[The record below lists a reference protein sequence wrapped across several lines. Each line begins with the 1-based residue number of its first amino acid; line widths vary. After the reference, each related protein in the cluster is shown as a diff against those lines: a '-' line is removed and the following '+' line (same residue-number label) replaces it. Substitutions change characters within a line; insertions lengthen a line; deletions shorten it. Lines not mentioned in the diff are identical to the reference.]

1 MALRT
6 RLQLLSWRGSCSR
19 GGREFISDVSGRTRS
34 RGKKAIRS
42 STPARTA
49 LSVIRSIPD
58 SSPAILATGLAVGTV
73 TAILGAVLISFGLS
87 VKARA
92 EEKFLTSELDP
103 SAYESY
109 RRRVPMLDTLPP
121 SPITAASAKAGN
133 LERGEDRADDFL
145 LYDLVLV
152 DRYVTDTARYIL
164 DIDIRQLPLQVFAPS
179 NACARA
185 VADIEINIAA
195 DLA

>member
-1 MALRT
+1 M
-6 RLQLLSWRGSCSR
+6 
-19 GGREFISDVSGRTRS
+19 RS
-34 RGKKAIRS
+34 RGKKAIEFIDTGPYNLVRHPIY
-42 STPARTA
+42 TGLIAG
-49 LSVIRSIPD
+49 
-58 SSPAILATGLAVGTV
+58 ILATGLGVGTA
-73 TAILGAVLISFGLS
+73 TAILGAALISFGLS
-87 VKARA
+87 VKARE

-103 SAYESY
+103 SAYEFLPPPSSDA
-109 RRRVPMLDTLPP
+109 RTLPP

-164 DIDIRQLPLQVFAPS
+164 DIHIRQLPLQVFAPS
-179 NACARA
+179 NACAGT